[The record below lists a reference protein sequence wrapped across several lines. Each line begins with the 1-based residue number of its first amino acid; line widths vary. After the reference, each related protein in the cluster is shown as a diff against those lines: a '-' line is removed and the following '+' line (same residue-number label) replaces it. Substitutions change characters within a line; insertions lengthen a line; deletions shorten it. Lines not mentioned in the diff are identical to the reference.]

1 MNNFGAFMT
10 GTLTLAE
17 AALVAKAE
25 QDRKKNNRKLLLV
38 GGGALLLG
46 LLAGFLYG
54 KYAK

>member
-10 GTLTLAE
+10 GTLNLAE